1 MASIS
6 VEYVDT
12 NLISGSEELRTQ
24 LEQSWEYVS
33 SSEGVSLSFNGNVD
47 YEGGITYYLKEVVT
61 DYEQVAEMSEEA
73 IIPNYKMPIRI
84 RGNED
89 VILNDNMWKTY
100 LLGGTIETASYKAAY
115 TNNVNDDHYIS
126 FNLPYENYVA
136 RVMSELD
143 GDSYESIKILP
154 VYNYYIKEY
163 QEYLQGIE
171 DYLIPNLYLY
181 NVAAGAQT
189 SGEDFD
195 TDVMAYLTLEGELGN
210 IMGYSDDSETLNSL
224 LSPTAHQLLPP
235 VESLYQG
242 HDLDGDST
250 DDIMLDRNY
259 DLRRFLSS
267 SYPAR
272 EFSASSDAAAFN
284 ASNNIIF
291 DHESAGQL
299 LNSTSRIHTQN
310 SLWPYY
316 TEIEMPV
323 NYADHL
329 AV

>member
-171 DYLIPNLYLY
+171 DYLIPNLHY
-181 NVAAGAQT
+181 
-189 SGEDFD
+189 
-195 TDVMAYLTLEGELGN
+195 
-210 IMGYSDDSETLNSL
+210 
-224 LSPTAHQLLPP
+224 
-235 VESLYQG
+235 
-242 HDLDGDST
+242 
-250 DDIMLDRNY
+250 
-259 DLRRFLSS
+259 
-267 SYPAR
+267 
-272 EFSASSDAAAFN
+272 
-284 ASNNIIF
+284 
-291 DHESAGQL
+291 
-299 LNSTSRIHTQN
+299 
-310 SLWPYY
+310 W
-316 TEIEMPV
+316 
-323 NYADHL
+323 
-329 AV
+329 